1 MKNWIAEIE
10 ATLEIKM
17 AWTEYDQSLGSKPF
31 MRVQHC
37 VW

>member
-17 AWTEYDQSLGSKPF
+17 AWTAFDQHLGSKSLI
-31 MRVQHC
+31 V
-37 VW
+37 V